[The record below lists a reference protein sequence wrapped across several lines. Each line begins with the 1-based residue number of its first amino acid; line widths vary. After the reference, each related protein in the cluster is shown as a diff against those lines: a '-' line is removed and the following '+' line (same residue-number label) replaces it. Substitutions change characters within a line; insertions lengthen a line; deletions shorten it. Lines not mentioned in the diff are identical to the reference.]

1 MVEDLKPIG
10 KNPKFRRAKPVRLFE
25 QAVEQ
30 IRSLILEGY
39 LKPGDQLPSE
49 NQLSKMLDVS
59 RSSVREALRALE
71 GKGIIIVKSGAG
83 AFVAEDA
90 LVFGSVND
98 AISRLVQRKDQLLQ
112 LLQVRWAMECLS
124 ISLASN
130 AITEREL
137 AELEAIVNRQ
147 EAVVKDGS
155 GPDSISELARLDEEF
170 HIGISR
176 IGGNEIVGEI
186 INALMP
192 SFYEDNKTI
201 FIVEKGPKLVEEHRQ
216 IIKAL
221 SDRDPERA
229 EAYMKE
235 HLGRVIEEVQKLERY
250 SEGPINDECMVAG
263 G

>member
-1 MVEDLKPIG
+1 MVEDIKPIE
-10 KNPKFRRAKPVRLFE
+10 KKPKFRRAKPVRLFE

-71 GKGIIIVKSGAG
+71 GKGIVKVKSGAG

-90 LVFGSVND
+90 LVFDSMND
-98 AISRLVQRKDQLLQ
+98 AIVRLVQRKDQLLQ

-130 AITEREL
+130 SITEEEL
-137 AELEAIVNRQ
+137 AELNAIVRSQ
-147 EAVVKDGS
+147 EAVVQKGS
-155 GPDSISELARLDEEF
+155 GPDNISELARLDEEF
-170 HIGISR
+170 HIKISR
-176 IGGNEIVGEI
+176 IGGNEVVVEIV
-186 INALMP
+186 NALMP
-192 SFYEDNKTI
+192 SFFEDNKAI

-216 IIKAL
+216 ILEAL
-221 SDRDPERA
+221 SDHNQARA
-229 EAYMKE
+229 EQSMKE
-235 HLGRVIEEVQKLERY
+235 HLGRVIEQVQKMERY
-250 SEGPINDECMVAG
+250 SEGPVNENGMVAEG
-263 G
+263 